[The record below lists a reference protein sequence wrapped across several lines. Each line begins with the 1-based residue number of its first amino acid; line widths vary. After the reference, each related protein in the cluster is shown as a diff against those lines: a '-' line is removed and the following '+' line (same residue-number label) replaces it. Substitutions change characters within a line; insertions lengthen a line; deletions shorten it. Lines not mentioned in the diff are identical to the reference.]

1 MEGRIELITLP
12 VTDIER
18 ARAFYVEKA
27 GFELDFD
34 LVPSDGVR
42 AIGVR
47 PPGSACA
54 VLFGVNVT
62 DKEPGSIEGIHL
74 VVDDIH
80 VTRAELIE
88 NGVGVSEVQ
97 FMGPGVAMAY
107 FQDPDGNTWA
117 LREVTGGPASA
128 G

>member
-12 VTDIER
+12 VTDVER
-18 ARAFYVEKA
+18 AKAFYTERL
-27 GFELDFD
+27 GFDLDFD
-34 LVPSDGVR
+34 LEPSEGVR
-42 AIGVR
+42 AVGVR
-47 PPGSACA
+47 PQGSGCA
-54 VLFGVNVT
+54 VLFGVRVT

-80 VTRAELIE
+80 ATRAELIE
-88 NGVGVSEVQ
+88 GGVGVSEVQ
-97 FMGPGVAMAY
+97 FMAPGVAMAY

-117 LREVTGGPASA
+117 LREVTGGPATA